1 VALILWALMILAFV
15 GIVAGVL
22 YFLRDER
29 EAARQTKIVDDRV
42 TVMRVW
48 EALNRYQTRYGRLPF
63 PPDALAESDRFLSE
77 QESMMVMRALIGAD
91 ALLNPEREVI
101 LDLPLVS
108 PEGRLIDQFSRQIAM
123 KFDFDG
129 DGRVRHRGFELE
141 TRALVFALGRNGR
154 PDLNPAEA
162 ADDLI
167 APDFRVSGG
176 P

>member
-1 VALILWALMILAFV
+1 V
-15 GIVAGVL
+15 
-22 YFLRDER
+22 
-29 EAARQTKIVDDRV
+29 VDDHI

-48 EALNRYQTRYGRLPF
+48 EGINRFQARYGRLPF
-63 PPDALAESDRFLSE
+63 PPDVLPESDRFLSE
-77 QESMMVMRALIGAD
+77 QESMMVLRALIGSEAPI
-91 ALLNPEREVI
+91 NPEREVF

-108 PEGRLIDQFSRQIAM
+108 PEGRLVDKFSRQIAM

-154 PDLNPAEA
+154 PDLDPVGPV
-162 ADDLI
+162 DDLI
-167 APDFRVSGG
+167 APDFRTAGG